1 MTDGRRG
8 RTRRSLRGRLLALL
22 LGAVASIWVAT
33 AIVSYVD
40 ARHELDELLDAHLA
54 QSASLL
60 IAQAGHDLEEIDE
73 HAPDVHRYARRVAFQ
88 FWEDG
93 SSLRLHSANAP
104 AVRLSPRDEGFSDA
118 TIDGARW
125 RVFSGWDREHRYLVQ
140 VGERSGARGE
150 IVQTMLRNLLL
161 PLVVALPLLAFLI
174 WLAIERVLRP
184 LRMLNRQLA
193 DRAPDNLA
201 AIDPGDAPREVAPLA
216 DNLNRLC
223 ERVRASIDN
232 ERRFTADAA
241 HELRTPL
248 AAIRAQA
255 QVARGATNDG
265 ERAHA
270 LASLVA
276 GCDRAAHLVDQL
288 LTLARLTPERFHA
301 DRTPCN
307 LRAPVEAA
315 VVEIAPL
322 ALDKA
327 IDVALNDGP
336 PVGVRA
342 DAQLIAV
349 LARNLLDNAVRY
361 TPPHGS
367 VEVAI
372 GVRDGAPFLTVADDG
387 PGVPPAQRAELG
399 QRFHR
404 LEPAAAAGSGLGLS
418 IVKRIAELHDAVV
431 TFDAGIEARG
441 LAVTVSFGPDALH
454 EGDSA

>member
-1 MTDGRRG
+1 
-8 RTRRSLRGRLLALL
+8 
-22 LGAVASIWVAT
+22 
-33 AIVSYVD
+33 
-40 ARHELDELLDAHLA
+40 
-54 QSASLL
+54 
-60 IAQAGHDLEEIDE
+60 
-73 HAPDVHRYARRVAFQ
+73 
-88 FWEDG
+88 
-93 SSLRLHSANAP
+93 
-104 AVRLSPRDEGFSDA
+104 
-118 TIDGARW
+118 
-125 RVFSGWDREHRYLVQ
+125 
-140 VGERSGARGE
+140 
-150 IVQTMLRNLLL
+150 
-161 PLVVALPLLAFLI
+161 
-174 WLAIERVLRP
+174 
-184 LRMLNRQLA
+184 MLNRQLA

-216 DNLNRLC
+216 DNLNRLF

-301 DRTPCN
+301 DRAPCN

-322 ALDKA
+322 ALDKS

-431 TFDAGIEARG
+431 TFDAGIDARG
-441 LAVTVSFGPDALH
+441 LAVTVSFGRDALH